1 MGPATAGV
9 AVGNQRADTDNRMV
23 DVLRELVAHRRAN
36 SLGGLADVTVG
47 SVEPSYSAAT
57 NLWLRLAEALRC
69 LSYLLTCPVNLISCA
84 AERSGATGQGES
96 PHAI

>member
-1 MGPATAGV
+1 MGAGTAVV
-9 AVGNQRADTDNRMV
+9 AVGHQRADTDNRMV
-23 DVLRELVAHRRAN
+23 DVLGEHVAHRRAN
-36 SLGGLADVTVG
+36 FPNSG
-47 SVEPSYSAAT
+47 EPLYSAAT